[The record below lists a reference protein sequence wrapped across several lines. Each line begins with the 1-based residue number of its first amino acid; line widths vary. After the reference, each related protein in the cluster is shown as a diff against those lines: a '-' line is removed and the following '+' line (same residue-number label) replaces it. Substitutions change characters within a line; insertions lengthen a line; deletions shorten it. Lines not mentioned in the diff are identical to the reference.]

1 MLRLGHL
8 CLIALPLLNLVSLFF
23 LAQFHLAGSSVN
35 VLLGL
40 LLVGQISMPL
50 VCFLSAYKLRFR
62 YLFPV
67 PVVSLIA
74 AAVGLLYLAL

>member
-1 MLRLGHL
+1 
-8 CLIALPLLNLVSLFF
+8 
-23 LAQFHLAGSSVN
+23 
-35 VLLGL
+35 
-40 LLVGQISMPL
+40 L

-74 AAVGLLYLAL
+74 AMLGMLYFSL